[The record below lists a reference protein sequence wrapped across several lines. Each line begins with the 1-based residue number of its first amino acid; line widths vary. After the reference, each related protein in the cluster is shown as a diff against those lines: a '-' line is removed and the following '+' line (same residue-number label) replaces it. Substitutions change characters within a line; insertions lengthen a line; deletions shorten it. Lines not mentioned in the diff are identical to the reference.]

1 MYLAMFNE
9 HGSYQQLCI
18 QYYMYKKV
26 YRVSFIQNVETATHV
41 HVYAKPILQ
50 YLQCVSEMLYYSN
63 SICTQETYQKKN
75 EKKPQ
80 KQGHH
85 LANAKAVNLFL

>member
-9 HGSYQQLCI
+9 HGSHQQLCI

-41 HVYAKPILQ
+41 HVYA
-50 YLQCVSEMLYYSN
+50 
-63 SICTQETYQKKN
+63 
-75 EKKPQ
+75 
-80 KQGHH
+80 
-85 LANAKAVNLFL
+85 